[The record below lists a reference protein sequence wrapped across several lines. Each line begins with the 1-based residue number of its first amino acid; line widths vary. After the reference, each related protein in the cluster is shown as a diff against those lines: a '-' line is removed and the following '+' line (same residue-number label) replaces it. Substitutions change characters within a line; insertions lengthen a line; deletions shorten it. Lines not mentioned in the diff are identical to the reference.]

1 MDDAA
6 SLHPLCNSR
15 EIARLISKL
24 LPTRRGPRV
33 SDAGE
38 PGSRQNVQ
46 SMTASSAKHAR
57 PPKWQIECALV
68 LVATLA
74 LGIVATVASAGA
86 APAHHPNCDPQGAR
100 VLAQNREVRIYRR
113 KAKHPADGIYAC
125 LRRTGRT
132 VTIARPG
139 QRALREFAVEH
150 ITLAGAMVAYT
161 SSTHGVDT
169 GSTSIEVL
177 DVADGHVVLTVPQ
190 AAGFV
195 DACVIQFR
203 RITDLLVT
211 ARGSIAWISEKG
223 TRCKTTTLQLYSA
236 QVSTAPVLLDEGP
249 TIASESLRLH
259 DGAVSWEDSG
269 RVASAQLP

>member
-1 MDDAA
+1 
-6 SLHPLCNSR
+6 
-15 EIARLISKL
+15 
-24 LPTRRGPRV
+24 
-33 SDAGE
+33 
-38 PGSRQNVQ
+38 
-46 SMTASSAKHAR
+46 MTASSAKHAR
-57 PPKWQIECALV
+57 PPAWQIECALV

-86 APAHHPNCDPQGAR
+86 APVHRPTCDSRGAR
-100 VLAQNREVRIYRR
+100 VLAQNREVRVYSR
-113 KAKHPADGIYAC
+113 KAKRASEGIYAC

-132 VTIARPG
+132 ITIARPG
-139 QRALREFAVEH
+139 RRALRGFDVEH

-177 DVADGHVVLTVPQ
+177 DVADRHVVLRVPQ

-211 ARGSIAWISEKG
+211 ARGSIAWILEKG
-223 TRCKTTTLQLYSA
+223 SRCKTTTLQLYSA
-236 QVSTAPVLLDEGP
+236 QVSGTPVLLDEGP

-259 DGAVSWEDSG
+259 DLTVSWEDSG
-269 RVASAQLP
+269 RVVSARLP

>member
-1 MDDAA
+1 VLGAA
-6 SLHPLCNSR
+6 ETS
-15 EIARLISKL
+15 A
-24 LPTRRGPRV
+24 V
-33 SDAGE
+33 A
-38 PGSRQNVQ
+38 SRQNVQ
-46 SMTASSAKHAR
+46 SMTANSAKHAR
-57 PPKWQIECALV
+57 PPAWQIECALV

-74 LGIVATVASAGA
+74 LGMVPTVASAGA
-86 APAHHPNCDPQGAR
+86 TPVHRPTCDLRSAR
-100 VLAQNREVRIYRR
+100 VLAQNREVRVYSRE
-113 KAKHPADGIYAC
+113 AKRAPEGIYAC

-139 QRALREFAVEH
+139 RRALRGFAVEH

-177 DVADGHVVLTVPQ
+177 DVADGHVVLRVPQ

-211 ARGSIAWISEKG
+211 ARGSIAWILEKG

-236 QVSTAPVLLDEGP
+236 QVSAAPALLDEGP

-269 RVASAQLP
+269 RVVSARLP